1 MDVKENIK
9 KILNDSI
16 AIKKEFL
23 ADTNAIDAVAGTVQ
37 EIISCY
43 KRGGKVLVFGNGGSA
58 ADSEHFAAELVVRFE
73 KERRALACIALTA
86 DIAALTAISNDYD
99 FNRVFSRQIEAIGK
113 AGDLAIAI
121 STSGKSENVI
131 EAAKAAKAKKIS
143 VIAITGRDGGRLK
156 TEADIA
162 VIVKGNNTARIQEVQ
177 MTVIHAVCKLV
188 EDAFAE

>member
-177 MTVIHAVCKLV
+177 MTVIHAICKLV